1 MCLATPM
8 KILKI
13 KGKTATV
20 GSGDHT
26 HEVDVSLLKTPR
38 VGEYILAHGDM
49 AINKLP
55 LTEAKKILDLVN
67 GKVKHEHS

>member
-13 KGKTATV
+13 KGDKAIV
-20 GSGDHT
+20 GSAKHT
-26 HEVDVSLLKTPR
+26 HEVDLSLIKEPK

-55 LTEAKKILDLVN
+55 LTEAKKILKLI
-67 GKVKHEHS
+67 KTKHI

>member
-13 KGKTATV
+13 KGGKAIV
-20 GSGDHT
+20 GSAKHT
-26 HEVDVSLLKTPR
+26 HEIDLSLLKKPK
-38 VGEYILAHGDM
+38 VGDYVLAHGDM

-55 LTEAKKILDLVN
+55 EEEAKKILKLI
-67 GKVKHEHS
+67 KTKHI